1 MKLDR
6 KKVIVFVI
14 IIALII
20 IGIFV
25 FVKNNETSENIEEP
39 EVLVQTLED
48 GTKLNTSSKLKETKK
63 IGNIEISNSQLTNK
77 DGKTTLLA
85 DVKNV
90 GNTKIEMLELEIVF
104 VDRNNK
110 QVGTLL
116 NGLLGTIE
124 SGETVQLNVSS
135 TNDYSEAYNYLVRIK

>member
-1 MKLDR
+1 MKLDK
-6 KKVIVFVI
+6 KKVIIFVI
-14 IIALII
+14 SIALLI

-25 FVKNNETSENIEEP
+25 FLKNNEKTENIEEP

-48 GTKLNTSSKLKETKK
+48 GTKLNTSAKLKEIKK
-63 IGNIEISNSQLTNK
+63 VGNIEISNSQLTNK

-110 QVGTLL
+110 QVGTL
-116 NGLLGTIE
+116 NGLLGTIQA
-124 SGETVQLNVSS
+124 GEVVQLNVSS
-135 TNDYSEAYNYLVRIK
+135 TNDYLEAYNYLVKIK